1 MSDQHPDE
9 LLDLSIR
16 LQQASTAYNNA
27 LYDVLAKVIER
38 SSEMAASAVLQF
50 IGTQQTH
57 TELINHIIEN
67 QADKRMIL
75 RDINERL
82 NVLEAQF
89 TQERNA

>member
-1 MSDQHPDE
+1 
-9 LLDLSIR
+9 
-16 LQQASTAYNNA
+16 
-27 LYDVLAKVIER
+27 
-38 SSEMAASAVLQF
+38 MAASAVLQF

-89 TQERNA
+89 TQERNS